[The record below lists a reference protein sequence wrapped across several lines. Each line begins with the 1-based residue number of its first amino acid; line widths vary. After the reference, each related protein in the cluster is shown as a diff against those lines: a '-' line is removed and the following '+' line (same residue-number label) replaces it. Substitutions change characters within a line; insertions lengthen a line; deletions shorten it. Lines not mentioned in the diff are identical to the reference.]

1 MLILFSVSLLTCQN
15 LQFKGHIRVLFLQ
28 DHSLVFKTEVDF
40 FQDSINYVH
49 FSLVPTVVLEVFHQK
64 LYYSIKLFENSECNL
79 RISETRARN
88 PDEITNLTKK
98 NKSK

>member
-28 DHSLVFKTEVDF
+28 DNSLVFQTEADF

-49 FSLVPTVVLEVFHQK
+49 FSLVPTDLTLKFF
-64 LYYSIKLFENSECNL
+64 IKNF
-79 RISETRARN
+79 
-88 PDEITNLTKK
+88 ITQ
-98 NKSK
+98 

>member
-28 DHSLVFKTEVDF
+28 DHSLVFQTEADF

-49 FSLVPTVVLEVFHQK
+49 FSLVPTDLTFSSKTLLLNKIIRDFRMQ
-64 LYYSIKLFENSECNL
+64 LFQ
-79 RISETRARN
+79 
-88 PDEITNLTKK
+88 DF
-98 NKSK
+98 